1 MSPRANL
8 TLRRVSVSV
17 AVGVGA
23 VMAVLG
29 GLMLLVSIC
38 LIIGARKVSDAF
50 TLLSIL

>member
-17 AVGVGA
+17 FVGVEALYAALGA
-23 VMAVLG
+23 I
-29 GLMLLVSIC
+29 MLLVSIC
-38 LIIGARKVSDAF
+38 LIIGATKVSEAF